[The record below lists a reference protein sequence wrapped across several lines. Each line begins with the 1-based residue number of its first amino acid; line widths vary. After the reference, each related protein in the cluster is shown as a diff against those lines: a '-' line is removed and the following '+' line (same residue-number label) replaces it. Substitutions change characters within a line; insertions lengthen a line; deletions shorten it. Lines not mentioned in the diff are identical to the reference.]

1 MSTELRCRAS
11 CQTCG
16 EETNY
21 RCLSCAKPI
30 CNRSNNCSIAAP
42 EETTGWKAGSF
53 VSFCVP
59 CKARP
64 AANGKESLPRGA
76 IGTKNGTH
84 TGSEINKK
92 TKARQ
97 DSQSTAAA
105 GSHLQKKRKCLDL
118 SQKVAVLEFAKEH
131 PTLGSRK
138 IADQFKTGKTQIQAI
153 LRSKQSIMATYESNT
168 NRNQAKRSRTAK
180 NVYHVD
186 MVYHV

>member
-1 MSTELRCRAS
+1 MALI
-11 CQTCG
+11 
-16 EETNY
+16 
-21 RCLSCAKPI
+21 P
-30 CNRSNNCSIAAP
+30 
-42 EETTGWKAGSF
+42 
-53 VSFCVP
+53 V
-59 CKARP
+59 AR
-64 AANGKESLPRGA
+64 LIR
-76 IGTKNGTH
+76 
-84 TGSEINKK
+84 
-92 TKARQ
+92 RRRQDMQ

-153 LRSKQSIMATYESNT
+153 LWSKESIMATYESNT
-168 NRNQAKRSRTAK
+168 SRNQVKRSRTAK